1 VAGGFLGELT
11 PDETS
16 ALKDKSR
23 PRRYPK
29 GSTLFNEGESSD
41 RVVIVTEGQV
51 KVSFFTD
58 DGREILLGVRGP
70 GELLGEM
77 SAIDGEPRSA
87 TATALE
93 PAEALVM
100 TAEDFKSF
108 ITDNPRVGLLLLQ
121 MLSRRLRDADRKR
134 IEFGAFDTIGRV
146 ARRLVELADD
156 YGEATD
162 DGVRI
167 SLPLTQQDLAGWTG
181 SSREAVSKALQ
192 TLRGRGWIAT
202 HRKGITVLDLE
213 AVRRRAG

>member
-11 PDETS
+11 PDETR
-16 ALKDKSR
+16 AVKDRSR
-23 PRRYPK
+23 SRRYPK

>member
-1 VAGGFLGELT
+1 
-11 PDETS
+11 
-16 ALKDKSR
+16 
-23 PRRYPK
+23 
-29 GSTLFNEGESSD
+29 
-41 RVVIVTEGQV
+41 VIVTEGQV

>member
-1 VAGGFLGELT
+1 
-11 PDETS
+11 
-16 ALKDKSR
+16 
-23 PRRYPK
+23 
-29 GSTLFNEGESSD
+29 
-41 RVVIVTEGQV
+41 
-51 KVSFFTD
+51 
-58 DGREILLGVRGP
+58 
-70 GELLGEM
+70 
-77 SAIDGEPRSA
+77 
-87 TATALE
+87 
-93 PAEALVM
+93 M
-100 TAEDFKSF
+100 TADDFKTFLS
-108 ITDNPRVGLLLLQ
+108 DNPRVGLLLLQ

-162 DGVRI
+162 EGVRI

-192 TLRGRGWIAT
+192 TLRSRGWIAT

>member
-1 VAGGFLGELT
+1 MAGGFLGELT
-11 PDETS
+11 SDEAR
-16 ALKDKSR
+16 ALRDRSR

-41 RVVIVTEGQV
+41 RVFVVTEGQA
-51 KVSFFTD
+51 KLSFFTD
-58 DGREILLGVRGP
+58 DGREILLAVRGP
-70 GELLGEM
+70 GEIIGEM

-87 TATALE
+87 TATAME
-93 PAEALVM
+93 SVEALVM
-100 TAEDFKSF
+100 TSDGFESF